1 MQYNKEHT
9 FDFMRAHRQDSKHVR
24 ATTLLALRT

>member
-9 FDFMRAHRQDSKHVR
+9 FDFMRAHRQDSKQTCSCNDAPR
-24 ATTLLALRT
+24 P